1 MIQMDIHLFKELLCT
16 KLDDLDKRTLH
27 VLHQLNDDEVNY
39 RYNEA
44 SNSIANLVVHISGNI
59 DERVRRGIRGSDV
72 TRDRDAEFDV
82 LYRTRDELI
91 EITKESYQD
100 VRQTIELMSE
110 EDLMKTQVIRDQE
123 RSNLDILFACV
134 THFSEH
140 LGQMLYLAKM
150 LKDQDFSTAS
160 VPKRK

>member
-1 MIQMDIHLFKELLCT
+1 MIQMDIHLFKEVLCT
-16 KLDDLDKRTLH
+16 KLDDIEKRTLH

-39 RYNEA
+39 RCNEA
-44 SNSIANLVVHISGNI
+44 SNSIANLVVHISGNV

-82 LYRTRDELI
+82 LSRTRDELI

-100 VRQTIELMSE
+100 VRQTIERMSE
-110 EDLMKTQVIRDQE
+110 EDWMKTQVIRNKE
-123 RSNLDILFACV
+123 RSNLEVLLTCA

-150 LKDQDFSTAS
+150 FKDQDFITAS
-160 VPKRK
+160 IPKRK